1 PNSGNPINV
10 QLYDQNMKLISTI
23 YKFTPPVNSWTL
35 YSTSF
40 TVSKSQTYKL
50 YFSGTTT
57 NADRSS
63 AVQGISLDA
72 NFTGSGNYTYD
83 DCRLSAIN
91 EGYQFFALQNVNTNT
106 SKGFCAVSNSSP
118 SLTQYGE
125 SMIPSVQITLWSS
138 NTGGQSGNT
147 SSLDGNGSLQVL
159 NSGGTSVFSTPIPDS
174 SKPSGG
180 NYIGCYKMS
189 SKWSDTYRISGTK
202 DHSTSFDDCQ
212 DLATNNG
219 FSYFAYQGYLKK
231 NNSRRCLGF
240 NDLKTPTSQGGS
252 KNCKSETSAG
262 DSAGVLYSL
271 SEDLYSYLILQD
283 DGNMCIYKGSG
294 PNDNQGLI
302 WQSETNGKQQSAN
315 SSMQATNNKYGQNWM
330 PSGSTLA
337 AGDYLSSNSGD
348 MVLMMQDDGNLVLYT
363 FQMVTNCQ
371 TMNDGNMGG
380 GVQANAAYDIG
391 NAAITKNM
399 GLLGFVDENS
409 ILYSYPNSNTAY
421 TNTYN
426 VINGIDATGND
437 IKNASF
443 SGATLDSCEDACNSN
458 SS

>member
-1 PNSGNPINV
+1 MNSSNNYKHQKLKKKKDSYKNLNDNKTVPGWGVTASLLNNSKSWGYPTPYPKGNQCISIQKTDTIRQNVKLKTNMTYTLTFYSCGRNCCKSPNSGNPINV

-147 SSLDGNGSLQVL
+147 SSL
-159 NSGGTSVFSTPIPDS
+159 
-174 SKPSGG
+174 
-180 NYIGCYKMS
+180 
-189 SKWSDTYRISGTK
+189 
-202 DHSTSFDDCQ
+202 
-212 DLATNNG
+212 
-219 FSYFAYQGYLKK
+219 KK
-231 NNSRRCLGF
+231 R
-240 NDLKTPTSQGGS
+240 T
-252 KNCKSETSAG
+252 
-262 DSAGVLYSL
+262 
-271 SEDLYSYLILQD
+271 
-283 DGNMCIYKGSG
+283 
-294 PNDNQGLI
+294 
-302 WQSETNGKQQSAN
+302 
-315 SSMQATNNKYGQNWM
+315 
-330 PSGSTLA
+330 
-337 AGDYLSSNSGD
+337 
-348 MVLMMQDDGNLVLYT
+348 
-363 FQMVTNCQ
+363 
-371 TMNDGNMGG
+371 
-380 GVQANAAYDIG
+380 
-391 NAAITKNM
+391 
-399 GLLGFVDENS
+399 
-409 ILYSYPNSNTAY
+409 
-421 TNTYN
+421 
-426 VINGIDATGND
+426 
-437 IKNASF
+437 
-443 SGATLDSCEDACNSN
+443 
-458 SS
+458 